1 MCGCCHMPSSYLGSG
16 HDMLVYVQQSII
28 KEFVDSKLIV
38 VTTINT
44 TLDSNRF
51 KVKHIV
57 QLQFY

>member
-1 MCGCCHMPSSYLGSG
+1 MPSSYLGSG
-16 HDMLVYVQQSII
+16 HDMFVCVEQSII

-38 VTTINT
+38 VTAINT